1 MGYPCSYCL
10 QATGQQAK
18 CRTIGLAPLPLT
30 SNTHPHGQSEDSHM
44 LWKKGRRS
52 DNVVDA
58 RGDDAGG
65 GGGMRFG
72 GGKGLSL
79 TAIILIVG
87 IGWITGQD
95 PLQILG
101 QLTGQMTEQSAP
113 ASTQTR
119 KAPPANDEG
128 AEFVRSILGD
138 TEDTWGQIFQQAGRQ
153 YKNPTLVLFSNRVNS
168 ACGLAT
174 SATGPF
180 YCPADQK
187 VYLDMAFFQEMSQR
201 FSAAG
206 DFAQAYVIA
215 HEVGHHVQTLL
226 GVSAKI
232 QTARQQGRQME
243 GDGGLLV
250 RQELQADCLAG
261 VWANNAQQRLNWLE
275 PGDIEEALNAANA
288 IGDDR
293 LQQQGQ
299 GRVVPDSFT
308 HGTSAQRVRW
318 FKTGFAQGQV
328 GQCDTFAAKTL

>member
-1 MGYPCSYCL
+1 
-10 QATGQQAK
+10 
-18 CRTIGLAPLPLT
+18 
-30 SNTHPHGQSEDSHM
+30 M

-52 DNVVDA
+52 DNVVDV
-58 RGDDAGG
+58 RDDSGG
-65 GGGMRFG
+65 GGGGGLRFG

-79 TAIILIVG
+79 TAIVLIVG
-87 IGWITGQD
+87 IGWATGQD

-101 QLTGQMTEQSAP
+101 QLLGQGGGQVSAP
-113 ASTQTR
+113 ATTQER
-119 KAPPANDEG
+119 KAPPANDEQ
-128 AEFVRSILGD
+128 AEFVRAILGD
-138 TEDTWGQIFQQAGRQ
+138 TEDTWGQVFQQAGRQ
-153 YKNPTLVLFSNRVNS
+153 YQAPKLILFRGRVTS
-168 ACGLAT
+168 ACGAAT
-174 SATGPF
+174 SASGPF
-180 YCPADQK
+180 YCPADRQ
-187 VYLDMAFFQEMSQR
+187 VYLDMDFFREMAQR

-226 GVSAKI
+226 GVSAKM
-232 QTARQQGRQME
+232 QAARQQGRQME

-261 VWANNAQQRLNWLE
+261 VWAYHAQKRLNWLE
-275 PGDIEEALNAANA
+275 PGDVEEALTAANA

-318 FKTGFAQGQV
+318 FKTGFSQGQV
-328 GQCDTFAAKTL
+328 GQCDTFAAKSL

>member
-1 MGYPCSYCL
+1 
-10 QATGQQAK
+10 
-18 CRTIGLAPLPLT
+18 
-30 SNTHPHGQSEDSHM
+30 M

-52 DNVVDA
+52 DNVVDV
-58 RGDDAGG
+58 RDDSSGG

-79 TAIILIVG
+79 TAIVLIVG
-87 IGWITGQD
+87 IGWATGQD

-101 QLTGQMTEQSAP
+101 QLLGQSSQTSAP
-113 ASTQTR
+113 ATPQAR
-119 KAPPANDEG
+119 KAPPANDEQ
-128 AEFVRSILGD
+128 AEFVRAILGD

-153 YKNPTLVLFSNRVNS
+153 YQAPKLILFRGRVNS
-168 ACGLAT
+168 ACGAAT
-174 SATGPF
+174 SASGPF
-180 YCPADQK
+180 YCPADRQ
-187 VYLDMAFFQEMSQR
+187 VYLDMDFFREMAQR

-226 GVSAKI
+226 GVSAKM

-261 VWANNAQQRLNWLE
+261 VWAYHAQQRLNWLE
-275 PGDIEEALNAANA
+275 PGDVEEALNAANA

-318 FKTGFAQGQV
+318 FKTSFSQGQV
-328 GQCDTFAAKTL
+328 GQCDTFAAKSL